1 MALTKTAWDISVVNG
16 HLVMECDVTHEATDE
31 DSYTLKTP
39 ARTLDPTRSWILMVN
54 TAGVTL
60 DGSAC
65 PIDIWAGYADGF
77 AMTGN
82 EGGTIAANYG
92 VEVAEAV
99 IDTVQNTG
107 YAVIID
113 PNYNGTTVQTVAG
126 AAPVLGIRNCGTAP
140 YYAIHLDGGSAMD
153 ETDKV
158 CHYVI
163 IQ

>member
-1 MALTKTAWDISVVNG
+1 MALTKTAWDISIVNG
-16 HLVMECDVTHEATDE
+16 HLVMECDVTHEAADE

-39 ARTLDPTRSWILMVN
+39 VRTIDPTRSWILMVN
-54 TAGVTL
+54 TAAVTL

-65 PIDIWAGYADGF
+65 PIDIWAGYTDAF
-77 AMTGN
+77 AMTGDG
-82 EGGTIAANYG
+82 GGTIAANYG
-92 VEVAEAV
+92 VEVASAV
-99 IDTVQNTG
+99 IDDAKAVG
-107 YAVIID
+107 LAVIID
-113 PNYNGTTVQTVAG
+113 PNYNGTAVQTAVG
-126 AAPVLGIRNCGTAP
+126 AQPVIGIRNCGTAP

>member
-99 IDTVQNTG
+99 IDDVKSVG
-107 YAVIID
+107 LAVIID
-113 PNYNGTTVQTVAG
+113 PNYNGTTVQTALSG
-126 AAPVLGIRNCGTAP
+126 PVLGIRNCGTAP